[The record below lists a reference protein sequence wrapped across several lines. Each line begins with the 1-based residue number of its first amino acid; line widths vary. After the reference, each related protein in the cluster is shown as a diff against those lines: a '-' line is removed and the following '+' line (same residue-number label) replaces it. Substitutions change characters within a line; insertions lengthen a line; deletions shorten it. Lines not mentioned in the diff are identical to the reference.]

1 MPGFVNAHHH
11 SYDVLAKGLLE
22 DMPFDVWAMHSQPAY
37 LGPRRAGE
45 LRVRTL
51 LSALDC
57 LRSGITTVQD
67 MCSLVP
73 FAEECLDTIL
83 AAYAEVGIRVVFS
96 IAARDVSALDIR
108 PYLRDVPLEQ
118 LALVEGTA
126 PPAAEQLAFVAAQ
139 LARVPA
145 AGLLTWALSPS
156 GPQRSTDPLLE
167 GLAALSE
174 AHQLPVFT
182 HVYETKAQAAK
193 ARQIYGDDGGSMVAH
208 LDRVGLLN
216 ERTSLVH
223 AVWITPAELDA
234 IAIAGSRIVHNPVSN
249 MKLKSGIAPTVDARA
264 AGVEVALG
272 CDNCS
277 CGDAHN
283 MFQAMKAYCLL
294 AAVSHSAPTGV
305 RARDALQAATV
316 AGAAAVHLPT
326 VGAIGV
332 GMAADLVLYDLDDLA
347 YQPLHNVARQLV
359 FAESGR
365 GVRTVVVD
373 GRVVIEDGRCAT
385 VDEVALR
392 EELCDIM
399 PTFRADFEANRRR
412 VQPVERHLLDG
423 LERLRRLDVGMNR
436 ILDG

>member
-1 MPGFVNAHHH
+1 
-11 SYDVLAKGLLE
+11 
-22 DMPFDVWAMHSQPAY
+22 
-37 LGPRRAGE
+37 

-73 FAEECLDTIL
+73 FDEACLDTIL

-108 PYLRDVPLEQ
+108 PYLQHVPPAQ

-126 PPAAEQLAFVAAQ
+126 LPATEQLAFVAAQ
-139 LARVPA
+139 LSRVPA

-156 GPQRSTDPLLE
+156 GPQRCTDPLLE

-174 AHQLPVFT
+174 DHHLPVFT

-216 ERTSLVH
+216 DRTNLVH

-234 IAIAGSRIVHNPVSN
+234 VGNAGSRIVHNPISN
-249 MKLKSGIAPTVDARA
+249 MKLKSGIAPIVAARS
-264 AGVEVALG
+264 AGVEVVLG

-294 AAVSHSAPTGV
+294 AAVINSAPTGV
-305 RARDALQAATV
+305 RARDALRAATV
-316 AGAAAVHLPT
+316 VGAAAVHLPA

-347 YQPLHNVARQLV
+347 YQPLNDVARQLV

-373 GRVVIEDGRCAT
+373 GRVVIENGRCTT
-385 VDEVALR
+385 VDEAALR
-392 EELCDIM
+392 DELCEIM
-399 PTFRADFEANRRR
+399 PTFRADFEANRRQ

-423 LERLRRLDVGMNR
+423 LERVQRVDVGMNR